1 MSSIASSAKLTLSH
15 DDDSSGL
22 FRELEDLTNRT
33 KSAWSGSSHTNA
45 VPAAMPP
52 TVRDKST

>member
-1 MSSIASSAKLTLSH
+1 
-15 DDDSSGL
+15 L